1 LPNEYLDIKV
11 LLNDLYEKLTFIYN
25 EIITFE
31 NDKKMIKLINKIFEN
46 AIAEIGIETNSI
58 NSNGSKIY
66 NLEYKSIFDIIN
78 EHYNEETK
86 RYY

>member
-1 LPNEYLDIKV
+1 MPNEYLDIKV